1 MEVHVVSTAQELQ
14 NPSTQ
19 AELPSPSTST
29 SNQVTDLGWKVSK
42 SSRKQAVALPLLDDS
57 DNDESQGTLGEGTG
71 QRRAR
76 LLKELSARLTRD
88 QQLRY
93 AEREFSMQRALMGK
107 GAREKIAGQ
116 ERPGSDEDSDEDM
129 DRSRSAGKAKIAGV
143 GEIYKPRVYK
153 WKQERRK

>member
-1 MEVHVVSTAQELQ
+1 VPTAQELQ
-14 NPSTQ
+14 NPSTKV
-19 AELPSPSTST
+19 ELASPSTSP
-29 SNQVTDLGWKVSK
+29 SNQVTDLGWKLSK
-42 SSRKQAVALPLLDDS
+42 SSRKQAVALPSLDDS
-57 DNDESQGTLGEGTG
+57 DNDEGQDPLEEGTS

-93 AEREFSMQRALMGK
+93 AEREFLMQRALMGK
-107 GAREKIAGQ
+107 GAREKIASP
-116 ERPGSDEDSDEDM
+116 ERPESDEDSDEDM
-129 DRSRSAGKAKIAGV
+129 DPSRSAGKAKIAGV